1 MYNSTMVNQD
11 DGLAPPKESTEAGHK
26 ITRNKDGSISVAGP
40 TVIKARIPKTGEF
53 DENLAGVL
61 TLSGKGL
68 AGRLCDFYTTD
79 IESRV
84 DWETREHRSME
95 MMGIQDTIPPEN
107 DKAPGMN
114 KVTHPMLM
122 EAATRFQ
129 ANAIVEIFPATGPAK
144 PKILGS
150 VTAAKEAKAE
160 RIEMFINYYLT
171 EVDRG
176 YFADTDQML
185 YYLPMSGSAFR
196 KAGQNWVTGL
206 PEMRYIKA
214 TNFVAPYA
222 GTDLASMPRYC
233 HEYTMTG
240 DDIRRAQD
248 SGMFDDTVTLSKS
261 NDAEHAPS
269 SDLADGRVNNL
280 HEDDSLYTILEYH
293 IDLEMDQDPEITAA
307 HQSAVRPYICI
318 VVKEDEK
325 VLLLRRNWKKKDESC
340 KKRIWFAH
348 HKYLP
353 GLGFYGFGLCHVI
366 GSLGNAA
373 SGAVNALLDG
383 AQMANFQGGF
393 KAKEGKSLAGEV
405 RLEAGVWKDMD
416 ASYEDLSKSF
426 YTPPFKEPSPALF
439 HLLDSLVNS
448 GQRFAGTADV
458 AVGDANNNA
467 PVGTT
472 IALIEQSQKPQSAIH
487 KRLHKSMS
495 DELKMF
501 TELVHEFIPKDG
513 YIYSIGGDTK
523 NLFKDDFDGSV
534 DVVSVTDPNI
544 YSDTQRIQQAQ
555 ALDQLMQQHPDL
567 FTPKKRAEAVLR
579 MMQALKIP
587 DIKDVAPEADTPKYL
602 DAVAENG
609 LIVQGKGVRAYTTQ
623 DHAAHIKIHQHGAAT
638 TAAAQMDPNTQQAIL
653 AGYGVHIRDHMAE
666 MYSLQIYAAANI
678 PPPPLDEDGNPV
690 ELDAKTEAMV
700 TAAVVAKLP
709 PNPAPPAPPP
719 AAPSPQDKAQQQLA
733 ANQQLHEQKLA
744 QNQETFA
751 QAQQLKK
758 QEMVEEQTR
767 QEAAHKQALRRTT
780 ELTAAEQKRKDAET
794 AASLIRKGAE
804 AKVNIRTKL
813 KEHAANHRQ
822 NAVGTHLT
830 LRAQAA
836 AARQKLEQDRA
847 DREEA
852 RKAAIADRQEAAKA
866 KTQERQGQVKH
877 SAEMNRQKAVAGK
890 VGLQQKRQAVKI
902 AARKKP
908 SKPK

>member
-1 MYNSTMVNQD
+1 MYQSTMVDQD
-11 DGLAPPKESTEAGHK
+11 DGLAPPPESSTEDGHTIK
-26 ITRNKDGSISVAGP
+26 RKNGTITIEGP
-40 TVIKARIPKTGEF
+40 TVLKARIPSKGEF

-61 TLSGKGL
+61 DQDGRGL
-68 AGRLCDFYTTD
+68 GQRCCDYYTTD
-79 IESRV
+79 MESRK
-84 DWETREHRSME
+84 DWDMREKRAME

-122 EAATRFQ
+122 EANTRFQ

-150 VTAAKEAKAE
+150 VTAAKEAKAD

-185 YYLPMSGSAFR
+185 FYLPMSGSVFR
-196 KAGQNWVTGL
+196 KGGQNWMTGL
-206 PEMRYIKA
+206 PELRYIKA

-222 GTDLASMPRYC
+222 GTDFQTMPRYC
-233 HEYTMTG
+233 HAYTMTG
-240 DDIRRAQD
+240 DDIQRAMD
-248 SGMFDDTVTLSKS
+248 TGMFADVTLSTS
-261 NDAEHAPS
+261 NDAQHAPS
-269 SDLADGRVNNL
+269 SDLADGRINNL
-280 HEDDSLYTILEYH
+280 HDDDRLYTILEYH
-293 IDLEMDQDPEITAA
+293 IDLCLPRDPKVTAA
-307 HQSAVRPYICI
+307 HASAVRPYICI
-318 VVKEDEK
+318 VVMEEQK
-325 VLLLRRNWKKKDESC
+325 VLLLRRNWKEKDPAC

-393 KAKEGKSLAGEV
+393 KSKEGKSMAGEV

-501 TELVHEFIPKDG
+501 TELVHEFIPDNG
-513 YIYSIGGDTK
+513 YVYSIGGDTHK
-523 NLFKDDFDGSV
+523 LFKEDFDGTV

-555 ALDQLMQQHPDL
+555 ALDQLMQAHPDL

-602 DAVAENG
+602 DPVAENG
-609 LIVQGKGVRAYTTQ
+609 LILQGKGVRAYQTQ

-638 TAAAQMDPNTQQAIL
+638 AAAAQMDPNTQQAIL

-666 MYSLQIYAAANI
+666 MYAQQLYGAAGI

-690 ELDAKTEAMV
+690 ELDPKTEAMV
-700 TAAVVAKLP
+700 TAAVLAKLP
-709 PNPAPPAPPP
+709 PPPPPPAPPA
-719 AAPSPQDKAQQQLA
+719 AGPSPADKAQQQLQ
-733 ANQQLHEQKLA
+733 ANQQLHEQKLQ
-744 QNQETFA
+744 QNQEQFA
-751 QAQQLKK
+751 QEQQLKK
-758 QEMVEEQTR
+758 QALVEEQTR
-767 QEAAHKQALRRTT
+767 AEQAHQEQLRRTT
-780 ELTAAEQKRKDAET
+780 ELTAAEQKRKDADT
-794 AASLIRKGAE
+794 AASLIREGAK
-804 AKVNIRTKL
+804 AKVAIRTKL
-813 KEHAANHRQ
+813 REHAANHRQ
-822 NAVGTHLT
+822 QAVGTHLT

-836 AARQKLEQDRA
+836 AARQKLEHDRA
-847 DREEA
+847 DREEQ
-852 RKAAIADRQEAAKA
+852 RKAQVQERKDKIAHQRELDRQKVV
-866 KTQERQGQVKH
+866 T
-877 SAEMNRQKAVAGK
+877 GK

-902 AARKKP
+902 AAKKKP
-908 SKPK
+908 SKK